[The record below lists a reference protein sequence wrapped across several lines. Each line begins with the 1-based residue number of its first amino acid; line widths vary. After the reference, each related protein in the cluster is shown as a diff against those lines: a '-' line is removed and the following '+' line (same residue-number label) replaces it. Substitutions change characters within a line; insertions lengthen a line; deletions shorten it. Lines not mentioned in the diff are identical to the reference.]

1 MLKYPIGYKKELI
14 ESIEMVEEIAKNI
27 KGEYMDLSQS
37 QNLGLNSLQNYRQVL
52 NEAQE
57 KLNQYI
63 VNMK

>member
-1 MLKYPIGYKKELI
+1 MVEYPIGYKKELI

-27 KGEYMDLSQS
+27 KGYMNLSQS
-37 QNLGLNSLQNYRQVL
+37 QDLGIYSLQKYRQAL

>member
-1 MLKYPIGYKKELI
+1 MVEYPIGYKKELI
-14 ESIEMVEEIAKNI
+14 ESIEMVEENAKNI
-27 KGEYMDLSQS
+27 KGYMNLSQT
-37 QNLGLNSLQNYRQVL
+37 QDLGIYSLQKYRQAL

>member
-1 MLKYPIGYKKELI
+1 MVEYPIGYKKELI

-27 KGEYMDLSQS
+27 KGYMNLSQT
-37 QNLGLNSLQNYRQVL
+37 QDLGIYSLQKYRQAL